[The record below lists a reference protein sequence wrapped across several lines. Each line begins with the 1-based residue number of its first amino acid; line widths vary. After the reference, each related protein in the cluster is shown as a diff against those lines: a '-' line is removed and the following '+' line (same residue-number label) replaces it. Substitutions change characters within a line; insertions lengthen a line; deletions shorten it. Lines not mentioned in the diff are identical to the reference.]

1 MKTSSIS
8 QFMRISTLSL
18 MLLTVGMQ
26 SAPAHAL
33 PAKPPPVNEKALDC
47 LGDLTGTLYATP
59 KYIEFPKAGTLRWS
73 VTVPSSCTG
82 IGVKL
87 YVDNQVVSPTGS
99 RSIQPV
105 ANTGYKLRAT
115 LPAVHGGGSRT
126 LATTTVEVTMP
137 QVVTINAN
145 YMVPLLVQALSDPF
159 KLGTYSRQI
168 YIENHVELDLSGLES
183 IPIRE
188 GVTLAG
194 GRTSREPGPRL
205 FTTIRPNVLFEIAG
219 DNVRISGL
227 RIEGPDHSR
236 IVPEDEEPNKGIG
249 IRNINH
255 VNVEISNNEIY
266 GWSQAAVRVDDC
278 DGKEGCPSGGWML
291 PSENPTEVR
300 IHDNYIHHNQRAG
313 REGYGVSIND
323 GAYASIKRNVFDWNR
338 HAIKGGDEL
347 VANDPLS
354 GAGYAAYSNL
364 VLQNGGYHD
373 TYNAC
378 DLDLPDWAESL
389 VKLPP
394 LAPIS
399 VPILGIVKLFCLLP
413 TSDIAYTHYTHQFDM
428 HGTETC
434 FPGHLN
440 CGDGGHSMYI
450 RHNTFLYTAGDA
462 IKLRGTPQLGMFVE
476 SNVFAHDILRRDDF
490 DVLDGLSATG
500 CTLGGLAACADVRD
514 DVDFLIATAVEQ
526 TQTGLFT
533 SDNLVGVNGMNELGT
548 CDFDG
553 DGLNDTF
560 MATGAT
566 WWFSSGGDRPWV
578 FLNTSTKRRAE
589 VTLGQFDG
597 DNRCDVLADGIIY
610 PGGKPEKPIV
620 NGGALERVVTGTAPI
635 GNGGALERVVTGT
648 APSR

>member
-18 MLLTVGMQ
+18 MLLTVGLQ
-26 SAPAHAL
+26 TSPALALAPKTNL
-33 PAKPPPVNEKALDC
+33 SNVNNLSLQAKEKAAKC
-47 LGDLTGTLYATP
+47 LNSLQGTISASP
-59 KYIEFPKAGTLRWS
+59 QPVEFPNPTTLSWN
-73 VTVPSSCTG
+73 VTVPSTSALCTG
-82 IGVKL
+82 INVKL
-87 YVDNQVVSPTGS
+87 YVDGLAVSPAGS
-99 RSIQPV
+99 RSIQPIV
-105 ANTGYKLRAT
+105 DSKSFLIAASGTT
-115 LPAVHGGGSRT
+115 QRT

-159 KLGTYSRQI
+159 IPGTYSRQI
-168 YIENHVELDLSGLES
+168 YIENHVELDLTGRES

-194 GRTSREPGPRL
+194 GRTAREPGPL
-205 FTTIRPNVLFEIAG
+205 LYTTIRPNVLFEIAG

-278 DGKEGCPSGGWML
+278 DGNEGCPSGGWMR

-313 REGYGVSIND
+313 REGYGVSINY

-338 HAIKGGDEL
+338 HAIKGEGEL

-378 DLDLPDWAESL
+378 DLDLPDWVEGL
-389 VKLPP
+389 VVLTP
-394 LAPIS
+394 LA
-399 VPILGIVKLFCLLP
+399 PILGIVKLLCLLP
-413 TSDIAYTHYTHQFDM
+413 TSDIAYTQYTHQFDM

-434 FPGHLN
+434 FPGHKN

-500 CTLGGLAACADVRD
+500 CTLGVLAACADVRD

-526 TQTGLFT
+526 TKTGLFT

-578 FLNTSTKRRAE
+578 YLNTSTKRRAE

-610 PGGKPEKPIV
+610 PGGKPQKPLV
-620 NGGALERVVTGTAPI
+620 NSPLPKGKLVSTTP
-635 GNGGALERVVTGT
+635 
-648 APSR
+648 